1 MRRTV
6 LVILAFAGGLVA
18 LLVIAV
24 AIAISTVDVRTF
36 AAPVQARVKAD
47 TGRDLAF
54 GGPLELKLSLEPRL
68 LASDVTLAN
77 APWGQ
82 APQMIKAKRVEVQV
96 ALLPL
101 LSRRFQVVELALIE
115 PVIALETDA
124 QGHGNWDIGGPVTAA
139 APTPSAAEALGT
151 GAVAFANVTIEDG
164 TLTYRDGVT
173 GKVTNVTIDRLVV
186 HSRTGTAPI
195 DAEFRGRIGDVA
207 VALTGNLGPLD
218 ALRERRWPYPVAVKG
233 EIDGKPASL
242 STKLSIRDDTTTLD
256 AFDLV
261 WGAVAAKGDVRI
273 VTTGGRKKYLFTL
286 SAPAWSFAEAAAVAG
301 AAAATASPPTSAS
314 APTPAASGSAKS
326 PAAPPPRGRPP
337 QRLRPPAGS
346 PPSRFLLSERPLPL
360 ALLAVFDAEGDLA
373 VADVVLDP
381 RNRWKDVRLKVA
393 LATGKLDV
401 PSFSAA
407 AYGGTL
413 AGRLTIDASRPSPS
427 VAVKADGRDLD
438 LGALLVAIG
447 ERREVRGGKTAIAL
461 DLAARGN
468 SLHQWAASAN
478 GQALMSVGPSTLV
491 NTRLD
496 LNDVM
501 DSLSRAVNPF
511 RERDPSTELVCAV
524 IRLPLA
530 DGIARVERSIAMQTA
545 KLAVS
550 ASGTLDFRDERLDLM
565 LRPRVKAGIPIDI
578 PQMAELVHFTG
589 PFTHPAV
596 KIDAVASAEAIAK
609 IGAAIGT
616 SGLSVI
622 GTSLLA
628 KIDDQGNACE
638 VALGRSATT
647 AKPAPE
653 ETAKSPVEPVG
664 NAIGKALGKLFGR

>member
-24 AIAISTVDVRTF
+24 AIAISTIDVRTF

-47 TGRDLAF
+47 TGRELAF

-68 LASDVTLAN
+68 VASDVSLAN

-82 APQMIKAKRVEVQV
+82 APQMIKAKRLEVQV

-139 APTPSAAEALGT
+139 APTPSAAEAVGA

-186 HSRTGTAPI
+186 HSRTGSAPI
-195 DAEFRGRIGDVA
+195 DAEFRGRIDDVA

-233 EIDGKPASL
+233 EIDGKPASV
-242 STKLSIRDDTTTLD
+242 STKLSIRDDTTTFD
-256 AFDLV
+256 AFDV
-261 WGAVAAKGDVRI
+261 AWGPLAAKGDVR
-273 VTTGGRKKYLFTL
+273 VVKTGGRKKYLFTL
-286 SAPAWSFAEAAAVAG
+286 SAPSWSFADAAVIAG
-301 AAAATASPPTSAS
+301 AAATTVASPPAAN
-314 APTPAASGSAKS
+314 APAPAVSDAAKS
-326 PAAPPPRGRPP
+326 PAAPATARPSATAAS
-337 QRLRPPAGS
+337 PPASS
-346 PPSRFLLSERPLPL
+346 PPSRFLFSERPLPL
-360 ALLAVFDAEGDLA
+360 ALLAAFDAEGDLA
-373 VADVVLDP
+373 VTDVVIDS
-381 RNRWKDVRLKVA
+381 RNRWKDVKLKVL
-393 LATGKLDV
+393 LAGGKLDV
-401 PSFSAA
+401 PSFAAA

-413 AGRLTIDASRPSPS
+413 SGRLTLDASRPSP
-427 VAVKADGRDLD
+427 AMTVKADGRDLD

-468 SLHQWAASAN
+468 SLHQWAASAS

-496 LNDVM
+496 VNDVM

-511 RERDPSTELVCAV
+511 RERDPSTELLCAV

-545 KLAVS
+545 KIAVS
-550 ASGTLDFRDERLDLM
+550 ASGTLDFRDERLDLT

-589 PFTHPAV
+589 PFTRPAV
-596 KIDAVASAEAIAK
+596 KIDAVASAAAIAK

-622 GTSLLA
+622 GTSLFA

-638 VALGRSATT
+638 VALGRGAT
-647 AKPAPE
+647 AGKPAPE
-653 ETAKSPVEPVG
+653 ETTKPPVEPVG